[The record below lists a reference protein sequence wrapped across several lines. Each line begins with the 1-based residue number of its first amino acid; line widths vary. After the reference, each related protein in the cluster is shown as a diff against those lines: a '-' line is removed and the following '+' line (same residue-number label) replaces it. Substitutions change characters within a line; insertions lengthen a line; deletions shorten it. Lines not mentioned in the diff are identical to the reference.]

1 MTQEEKIKHFFD
13 VAMDDARKKNA
24 LLVDEYKKELES
36 EYSGYVTKEEEKA
49 LIKYKVSKENL
60 LREKNSEVSKKQI
73 EFRREYADKQD
84 ELKREL
90 YEAVVK
96 KLEDYKKS
104 EDYLKSLE
112 KHIDAGKEF
121 AGECQITFFVD
132 ASDSD
137 KIEQLKEYAGTEVCL
152 DDKALIGGIRA
163 KVPEKNVLID
173 ESFVARLND
182 VIEKFTI

>member
-1 MTQEEKIKHFFD
+1 M
-13 VAMDDARKKNA
+13 
-24 LLVDEYKKELES
+24 
-36 EYSGYVTKEEEKA
+36 
-49 LIKYKVSKENL
+49 
-60 LREKNSEVSKKQI
+60 SKKQI

-84 ELKREL
+84 ELKRKL